1 MARTRQIGRR
11 TPADRTPKKH
21 IAQKAAKKSV
31 SCKEPCDLAYI
42 AGRERTLDFLE
53 ENGFD
58 KETLLSM
65 VSDVFWIADDLSLS
79 PEETSDMLSKLYFL
93 HRNRLNPELSRQ
105 ELELSQNPVPARY
118 SVKLRD
124 REEVI
129 YFKALETEGPERSR
143 VYYCEICGEDE
154 EFAKEEFIEHAK
166 LHLE

>member
-1 MARTRQIGRR
+1 
-11 TPADRTPKKH
+11 
-21 IAQKAAKKSV
+21 
-31 SCKEPCDLAYI
+31 
-42 AGRERTLDFLE
+42 
-53 ENGFD
+53 
-58 KETLLSM
+58 
-65 VSDVFWIADDLSLS
+65 
-79 PEETSDMLSKLYFL
+79 MLSKLYFL
-93 HRNRLNPELSRQ
+93 HKNRLNPELSRQ
-105 ELELSQNPVPARY
+105 ELELPQNPVPARY